1 MLIVIVSQPTPVGA
15 VQQDPALSSNRE
27 AHPHRDKIQ
36 SKNQVCCPFR
46 YELS

>member
-1 MLIVIVSQPTPVGA
+1 MLIAIVLQPTPVGA

-27 AHPHRDKIQ
+27 AHQHRDKMQQ

-46 YELS
+46 